1 MKPRARSRK
10 PTLIVML
17 KDPRPGRV
25 KTRLGREIGMVP
37 AAWWVRHQTAR
48 LLRRLTDPRWHLV
61 LAVAPDTALASRAF
75 PGHLP
80 RVAQGPGDLGARMAR
95 LLRAAPS
102 GPVLLVGGDIPGLTA
117 AHVARG
123 FAALGGHDAVFGPA
137 TDGGFWLVG
146 LKHPRAATADLFRGV
161 RWSTPHALAD
171 SLATLRDRRVA
182 RADMLSDVDTAADL
196 CAASEAC
203 LSE

>member
-1 MKPRARSRK
+1 
-10 PTLIVML
+10 ML

-75 PGHLP
+75 PGDLP

-95 LLRAAPS
+95 LLRAAPP

-146 LKHPRAATADLFRGV
+146 LKHPRAVPADLFRGV

-171 SLATLRDRRVA
+171 SFATLRDRRVA

-196 CAASEAC
+196 RAASEAC